1 MTIITEEEYN
11 KLRNYEENKNLLCT
25 MERINAMMKDED
37 VIEAINQLQKID
49 EEESIWTKH

>member
-1 MTIITEEEYN
+1 MVTITEEEYN

-25 MERINAMMKDED
+25 IERINAMMKDKD

-49 EEESIWTKH
+49 EE